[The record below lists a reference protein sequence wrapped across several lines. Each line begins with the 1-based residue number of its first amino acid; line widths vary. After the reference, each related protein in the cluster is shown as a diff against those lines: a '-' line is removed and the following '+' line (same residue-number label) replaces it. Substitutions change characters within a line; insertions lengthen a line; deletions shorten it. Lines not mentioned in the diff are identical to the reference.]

1 MAENRLIRASA
12 ISSACYLGESSDSLQ
27 SGAVQEISFGTLSL
41 VLQQSNSQGCIWSV
55 GSEAGR
61 GAAGLCLS
69 TGGGCAEEE
78 ECVNLMLSS

>member
-27 SGAVQEISFGTLSL
+27 SGAVREISFGTL
-41 VLQQSNSQGCIWSV
+41 VLQQSNPQGCIWSV
-55 GSEAGR
+55 GSEAGS

-78 ECVNLMLSS
+78 ECVNLVLSP